1 MAPEKARIHRQTDRR
16 ELPTREYSHGGGPGQ
31 QDTRDVGEL
40 ILTGF
45 IFLFGGAV
53 LLLSRSDQPLTFTA
67 AFGFLGIPALLMF
80 AFHSYACRWQPEEFR
95 KPRNLRITAFTVL
108 LVALICRLFLILAH
122 TIHASLSSIPLSSL
136 EYSLPVGL
144 SGALFCVIFN
154 PRLAF
159 AGSLGTIILVSFFST
174 DPFSFFLVSFAGSM
188 MGISSLIEHE
198 ERTSFLKAGGLI
210 AVANMTTILVLAFLR
225 PRTMDLPYDLI
236 CGAVNGLLVG
246 ILALG
251 LLPSLESL
259 FDITTNFKLL
269 ELSNLHQPILRQLIL
284 VAPGTYHHSIVLGTL
299 AEAAAEAVGANSLL
313 VRVSAYYH
321 DIGKIKKP
329 AYFIE
334 NQMEALNRHDKLS
347 PSMSSLI
354 VTSHVKDGVELARES
369 KLPAPIIDI
378 IRQHHGTSLITFF
391 YQKAKDAENTR
402 LAEVREEEY
411 RYTGPKPQ
419 TKEAAIVMLADAVE
433 AASKTLTDPTPAR
446 VQGMVERII
455 NNIFVDGQ
463 LEECDLT
470 LRDLHQIAKAFVRI
484 LTGIFH
490 HRVDYPGFNFE
501 DWGDKRGDNGDFG
514 QKSAKEDK
522 GRSKSAKRGYEE
534 DIKRLGV

>member
-1 MAPEKARIHRQTDRR
+1 
-16 ELPTREYSHGGGPGQ
+16 
-31 QDTRDVGEL
+31 
-40 ILTGF
+40 
-45 IFLFGGAV
+45 
-53 LLLSRSDQPLTFTA
+53 
-67 AFGFLGIPALLMF
+67 
-80 AFHSYACRWQPEEFR
+80 
-95 KPRNLRITAFTVL
+95 
-108 LVALICRLFLILAH
+108 
-122 TIHASLSSIPLSSL
+122 
-136 EYSLPVGL
+136 
-144 SGALFCVIFN
+144 
-154 PRLAF
+154 
-159 AGSLGTIILVSFFST
+159 
-174 DPFSFFLVSFAGSM
+174 
-188 MGISSLIEHE
+188 
-198 ERTSFLKAGGLI
+198 
-210 AVANMTTILVLAFLR
+210 
-225 PRTMDLPYDLI
+225 
-236 CGAVNGLLVG
+236 
-246 ILALG
+246 LG

-313 VRVSAYYH
+313 VRVSACYH

>member
-1 MAPEKARIHRQTDRR
+1 MA
-16 ELPTREYSHGGGPGQ
+16 
-31 QDTRDVGEL
+31 
-40 ILTGF
+40 
-45 IFLFGGAV
+45 
-53 LLLSRSDQPLTFTA
+53 
-67 AFGFLGIPALLMF
+67 
-80 AFHSYACRWQPEEFR
+80 
-95 KPRNLRITAFTVL
+95 
-108 LVALICRLFLILAH
+108 
-122 TIHASLSSIPLSSL
+122 
-136 EYSLPVGL
+136 
-144 SGALFCVIFN
+144 
-154 PRLAF
+154 
-159 AGSLGTIILVSFFST
+159 
-174 DPFSFFLVSFAGSM
+174 
-188 MGISSLIEHE
+188 
-198 ERTSFLKAGGLI
+198 
-210 AVANMTTILVLAFLR
+210 TILVLALLHQR
-225 PRTMDLPYDLI
+225 IENLPYDLI
-236 CGAVNGLLVG
+236 CGALNGLLVG

-299 AEAAAEAVGANSLL
+299 AEAAAEAIGVNSLL

-354 VTSHVKDGVELARES
+354 VTSHVKDGVELAKENN
-369 KLPAPIIDI
+369 LPAPIIDI
-378 IRQHHGTSLITFF
+378 IRQHHGTCLITYF
-391 YQKAKDAENTR
+391 YQKAKDAENPK
-402 LAEVREEEY
+402 LEEVREQEY

-419 TKEAAIVMLADAVE
+419 SKEAAIVMLADAVE

-446 VQGMVERII
+446 VQGMVKRII

-490 HRVDYPGFNFE
+490 HRVEYPGFNFE
-501 DWGDKRGDNGDFG
+501 DWGSKRRENGDFG
-514 QKSAKEDK
+514 QKSAKENK
-522 GRSKSAKRGYEE
+522 GRSKSAERGYGE

>member
-1 MAPEKARIHRQTDRR
+1 M
-16 ELPTREYSHGGGPGQ
+16 
-31 QDTRDVGEL
+31 
-40 ILTGF
+40 
-45 IFLFGGAV
+45 
-53 LLLSRSDQPLTFTA
+53 LLSLPARPLTVTTA
-67 AFGFLGIPALLMF
+67 LSFLTIPAFLMF
-80 AFHSYACRWQPEEFR
+80 AFHSYALRWQPEEIR
-95 KPRNLRITAFTVL
+95 NPRNLRIIALLVL
-108 LVALICRLFLILAH
+108 LVALICRLFLLLVSA
-122 TIHASLSSIPLSSL
+122 IHAGFSSIPLSSL
-136 EYSLPVGL
+136 EYSLPVAL
-144 SGALFCVIFN
+144 SGVLFSVFFN

-159 AGSLGTIILVSFFST
+159 AGSFGTIILVSFFST
-174 DPFSFFLVSFAGSM
+174 DPFSFFLVSFVGSM
-188 MGISSLIEHE
+188 AGISSLMRHE
-198 ERTSFLKAGGLI
+198 ERTSFLKAGVLI
-210 AVANMTTILVLAFLR
+210 GVANMATILVLALLHQR
-225 PRTMDLPYDLI
+225 IENLPYDLI
-236 CGAVNGLLVG
+236 CGALNGLLVG

-299 AEAAAEAVGANSLL
+299 AEAAAEAIGVNSLL

-334 NQMEALNRHDKLS
+334 NQMGALNRHDKLS

-354 VTSHVKDGVELARES
+354 VTSHVKDGVELARENN
-369 KLPAPIIDI
+369 LPAPIIDI
-378 IRQHHGTSLITFF
+378 IRQHHGTCLITYF
-391 YQKAKDAENTR
+391 YQKAKDAENPK
-402 LAEVREEEY
+402 LEEVREQEY

-419 TKEAAIVMLADAVE
+419 SKEAAIVMLADAVE

-446 VQGMVERII
+446 VQGMVKRII

-490 HRVDYPGFNFE
+490 HRVEYPGFNFE
-501 DWGDKRGDNGDFG
+501 DWGSKRRDNGDFG
-514 QKSAKEDK
+514 QKSAKENK
-522 GRSKSAKRGYEE
+522 GRSKSAERGYGE